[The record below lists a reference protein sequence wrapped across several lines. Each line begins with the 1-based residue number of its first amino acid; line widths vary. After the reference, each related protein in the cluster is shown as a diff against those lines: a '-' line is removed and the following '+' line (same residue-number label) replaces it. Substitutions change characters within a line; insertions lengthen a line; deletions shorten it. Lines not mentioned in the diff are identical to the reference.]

1 MSDSEDFTITY
12 TEVSSPF
19 EDLSD
24 IGSPRVDGLPMLP
37 EDPYAYMVTA
47 FKAPPS
53 PDYVPG
59 PKEPEQAPPLPEF
72 VLEPVYPEFIP
83 PEDEDEEDLEE
94 DPEEDS
100 EKNPADYP
108 ANKGDDDD
116 ESSEDD
122 EDDDDNDVEEDKD
135 GEEEGDHPAL
145 ANSVPPPVHRVT
157 ARMFVRDQI
166 PISFP
171 LDTKILSLPLPV
183 SPPPLP
189 VSPTYPLGYRA
200 VMIRLRAETPF
211 TSQLLQS
218 STPPSGT
225 PPLLPIPLTTPSPP
239 LLLPSTVFR
248 AVHLLPLLDPLEALD
263 QIMDSLALW
272 MMRLDETPTEM
283 LVMGLQIH
291 RTKWLRTCRGHQV
304 AGSRPHSTST
314 TYGDTNTDEDTAD
327 TGDSTPELID
337 QGVANALAARD
348 ANKIRNGEDNHDSRP
363 GGKSKLLL
371 LMETVFRI
379 SNCIVENQIKFATCT
394 LLGSALTWWNFH
406 VKNVGHDVAYAMTW
420 TNLEKKI
427 TDKMFPEESD
437 KIEKYRR
444 SALLLND
451 RVKTK
456 ESKMITN
463 NNNNRT
469 RGKTLAGFMLQG
481 LGHFKR
487 DCPKLRNNNH
497 GNQGG
502 NGNAPAKVYAVG
514 RAGTNPD
521 SNVITGM
528 FLLNNRY
535 ASVLF
540 DTGADRRFVSTAFSS
555 QIDIKPS
562 TLDHL
567 DVVTSCMV
575 E

>member
-1 MSDSEDFTITY
+1 IVMSDSEDFTITY

-157 ARMFVRDQI
+157 ARMFVRAQT
-166 PISFP
+166 PI
-171 LDTKILSLPLPV
+171 SLPLDIKVARVLAIPTPP
-183 SPPPLP
+183 PPPLSP
-189 VSPTYPLGYRA
+189 FPTYPLGYRA

-239 LLLPSTVFR
+239 LLLPSTIFR

-263 QIMDSLALW
+263 QTMDSLALW
-272 MMRLDETPTEM
+272 MMRLGETPTEM

-291 RTKWLRTCRGHQV
+291 RTKWLRTCRGHQLLMSGQLNMLRRDRRAHARTARLIETEARLSHKGWV
-304 AGSRPHSTST
+304 QSMDAS
-314 TYGDTNTDEDTAD
+314 DTAHSEMRALHTSVLAHQTEIAGLRAVD
-327 TGDSTPELID
+327 RTRQVQLMETLTLMRTLQTQKMAPKRTTRSTPATTTTLTTSVTDKQLKRLID

-348 ANKIRNGEDNHDSRP
+348 AKRSRNGEDNHDSGTGVRRQAP
-363 GGKSKLLL
+363 PACECTYPDFMKCKPLYFKGTEGVIKVKGTDVVGYNQRFQELALLCD
-371 LMETVFRI
+371 R
-379 SNCIVENQIKFATCT
+379 
-394 LLGSALTWWNFH
+394 
-406 VKNVGHDVAYAMTW
+406 
-420 TNLEKKI
+420 
-427 TDKMFPEESD
+427 MFPEESD
-437 KIEKYRR
+437 KIEKYVGGLPDMIHE
-444 SALLLND
+444 SVIASML
-451 RVKTK
+451 KTMQDAIEFATELMDK
-456 ESKMITN
+456 KI
-463 NNNNRT
+463 RT
-469 RGKTLAGFMLQG
+469 FAERQSEN
-481 LGHFKR
+481 KR
-487 DCPKLRNNNH
+487 KQDD
-497 GNQGG
+497 NQ
-502 NGNAPAKVYAVG
+502 
-514 RAGTNPD
+514 
-521 SNVITGM
+521 
-528 FLLNNRY
+528 
-535 ASVLF
+535 
-540 DTGADRRFVSTAFSS
+540 
-555 QIDIKPS
+555 
-562 TLDHL
+562 
-567 DVVTSCMV
+567 
-575 E
+575 